1 MFPIFLIML
10 AIAIVIGGILYGVN
24 FWLAKKNGEV
34 IAKRYILS
42 ISVLILIYLGL
53 FTTMFFI
60 SNNKIN
66 DATAKMN
73 EMKSA
78 QKAEITRIRTFYA
91 KEMALA
97 NWKNK
102 IFNTDK
108 EVQQALAKAKV
119 DYKLSD
125 AEVHNWKG
133 LAENNTLERLM
144 PKKNSGD
151 VLKEFQGRLKSSLSD
166 VKSGHT
172 LMTSDLRMLTDNIN
186 AIRFV
191 GKEYE
196 KVLDSFR
203 DLYTT
208 ISSDNPGD
216 MPLPKQKKFLGF
228 SVKQKEYN
236 QLVQQYYEAKGNT
249 KATAQIAVQLK
260 DAIDKA
266 EEQYKQI
273 NQKFEN
279 NMSFLQSTSDSVSYN
294 SDKLQKLIEAA
305 MSEVNVINES
315 DSSTNI
321 KINTNKKN

>member
-1 MFPIFLIML
+1 MFPIFMIVL
-10 AIAIVIGGILYGVN
+10 AIAIVTGGILYGVN

-42 ISVLILIYLGL
+42 LSVLIIIYLGL
-53 FTTMFFI
+53 FATMFYI
-60 SNNKIN
+60 GNNKIN
-66 DATAKMN
+66 DAIAKMN

-102 IFNTDK
+102 IFNTEK
-108 EVQQALAKAKV
+108 EMQQSLVKAKA
-119 DYKLSD
+119 DYKLND
-125 AEVHNWKG
+125 AEVQTWKG
-133 LAENNTLERLM
+133 LAENNILEKLM
-144 PKKNSGD
+144 PKRNSGD
-151 VLKEFQGRLKSSLSD
+151 ILKEFQGRLKGSLSE
-166 VKSGHT
+166 VKAGHT
-172 LMTSDLRMLTDNIN
+172 LMTSDIRMLTDNIN

-203 DLYTT
+203 DLYNT
-208 ISSDNPGD
+208 ISSDNPSD
-216 MPLPKQKKFLGF
+216 MPAPKQKKFLGF
-228 SVKQKEYN
+228 AVKQKEYN
-236 QLVQQYYEAKGNT
+236 QLVQQYYESKGNT
-249 KATAQIAVQLK
+249 KATAEIAVRLK
-260 DAIDKA
+260 ETIEKA

-273 NQKFEN
+273 NQKFDN

-305 MSEVNVINES
+305 MSTVNVINET

-321 KINTNKKN
+321 KINNNKKN

>member
-1 MFPIFLIML
+1 MFSIFWIML
-10 AIAIVIGGILYGVN
+10 AIAIVTGGILFGVN

-34 IAKRYILS
+34 IAKRYIFS
-42 ISVLILIYLGL
+42 ISFLIIIYLGL

-66 DATAKMN
+66 DAIAKMN
-73 EMKSA
+73 QMKLA
-78 QKAEITRIRTFYA
+78 QKTEITRIRSFYA

-102 IFNTDK
+102 VFNTDK
-108 EVQQALAKAKV
+108 EMKKSLAKAQA

-125 AEVHNWKG
+125 EEVRTWKG
-133 LAENNTLERLM
+133 LAENNTLERLI
-144 PKKNSGD
+144 PKRNSGD
-151 VLKEFQGRLKSSLSD
+151 ILKEFQGRLRGSLAE

-172 LMTSDLRMLTDNIN
+172 LMTSDIRMLTDNIN

-196 KVLDSFR
+196 KVLDSFKE
-203 DLYTT
+203 LYNT
-208 ISSDNPGD
+208 ISSDNPND
-216 MPLPKQKKFLGF
+216 MPPPKQKRFLGF
-228 SVKQKEYN
+228 AVKQKEYN

-249 KATAQIAVQLK
+249 KATAQIATQLK
-260 DAIDKA
+260 ETIEKA
-266 EEQYKQI
+266 EEQFKQI

-279 NMSFLQSTSDSVSYN
+279 NMSFLQSNSDSVSYN

-305 MSEVNVINES
+305 MSTVNVINES
-315 DSSTNI
+315 DSNTNI
-321 KINTNKKN
+321 KINNNKKN